1 MTPIDRLNAELSN
14 RDELAKN
21 TPMRFLKIKASDCV
35 SCLLGYDKCKWIV
48 DSKYSARQDEI
59 RAFLAVAGY
68 LHDKNNKVTLT
79 AKGMALIGR
88 ATAS

>member
-35 SCLLGYDKCKWIV
+35 S
-48 DSKYSARQDEI
+48 
-59 RAFLAVAGY
+59 
-68 LHDKNNKVTLT
+68 
-79 AKGMALIGR
+79 
-88 ATAS
+88 